1 MDVLSPLSLKP
12 LDLSVAVIGGGPTGL
27 MAAQVLSNLG
37 HSVHLFD
44 AMPSVGRKFLLAGRG
59 GLNLTHS
66 EAFANFVDRYD
77 EQAHQLEPILRAW
90 GADQMRAWAHAL
102 GIETFIGSSGRI
114 FPIEMK
120 AAPLLRAWLHRLRHP
135 ETGVPVEFH
144 MRHRLTG
151 LQAMPFDLGKGKIPE
166 SIELSFEV
174 RDVSSQQVRMR
185 KVKARALVLAL
196 GGGSWARLGSDG
208 AWAPWLKELGV
219 PVTPLLPSNCGFHVT
234 GRSGDGWTP
243 FFLERFAGQP
253 FKSVAIEWTHAKGHA
268 IKRQGEFVAS
278 TYGVEGSLIYSASA
292 DLRKTIE
299 AHGMAEFK
307 LDLLPDWTFE
317 KVLQEVS
324 HPRGSRS
331 LSSHLKGRLGIEG
344 IKMAILNELLL
355 PQAMQDT
362 EQLAL
367 AIKGLSVKLSRARPM
382 DEAISTAGGVAWDG
396 LDTGLQTKALPGVY
410 CAGEMLDWE
419 APTGGYLLTACM
431 ATGVTAARAV
441 HAQMLGD
448 EP

>member
-1 MDVLSPLSLKP
+1 MPL
-12 LDLSVAVIGGGPTGL
+12 
-27 MAAQVLSNLG
+27 
-37 HSVHLFD
+37 
-44 AMPSVGRKFLLAGRG
+44 
-59 GLNLTHS
+59 
-66 EAFANFVDRYD
+66 
-77 EQAHQLEPILRAW
+77 
-90 GADQMRAWAHAL
+90 
-102 GIETFIGSSGRI
+102 
-114 FPIEMK
+114 
-120 AAPLLRAWLHRLRHP
+120 
-135 ETGVPVEFH
+135 
-144 MRHRLTG
+144 
-151 LQAMPFDLGKGKIPE
+151 DLGKGKIPE

-174 RDVSSQQVRMR
+174 RDVSSQQVQMR

-219 PVTPLLPSNCGFHVT
+219 PVTPLLPTNCGFHVT

-253 FKSVAIEWTHAKGHA
+253 FKSVAIEWTHFKGHA

-344 IKMAILNELLL
+344 IKMAVLNELLL

-362 EQLAL
+362 KQLAL

-396 LDTGLQTKALPGVY
+396 LDKGLQTKALPGVY